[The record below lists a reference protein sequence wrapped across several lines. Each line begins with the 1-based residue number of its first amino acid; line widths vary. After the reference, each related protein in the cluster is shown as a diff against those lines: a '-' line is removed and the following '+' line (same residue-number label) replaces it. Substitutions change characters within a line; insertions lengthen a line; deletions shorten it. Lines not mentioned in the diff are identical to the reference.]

1 MHPPPDAAHRPAS
14 GAERCRPLA
23 APRVRSVNGPR
34 AVERLGAL
42 NADPRR
48 FAERIEPSL

>member
-1 MHPPPDAAHRPAS
+1 MSAA
-14 GAERCRPLA
+14 CCA
-23 APRVRSVNGPR
+23 ARSIAR